1 MFSFISQIERDYTL
15 LLDRDIKEVSAATRC
30 KKPCKYKKYKLIGQP
45 RRTHRLEEKYFM
57 LRSAA
62 DLTMVCQRFSD
73 YNKVFIFGSLKVDTK
88 RNLKREHSF
97 WIFFIDFYQFV
108 GRDRALDLPVDFLS
122 GWVWRNPRSFPRIL
136 IHDHLGL
143 FSVSSKA
150 QIQKFFF
157 YLNLLRIYIILELEL
172 QTFPCGL
179 NLQDFLSI

>member
-30 KKPCKYKKYKLIGQP
+30 KKPCKYRKYKLIGQP

-62 DLTMVCQRFSD
+62 DLTMVCQRLSN

-97 WIFFIDFYQFV
+97 RIFF
-108 GRDRALDLPVDFLS
+108 
-122 GWVWRNPRSFPRIL
+122 
-136 IHDHLGL
+136 H
-143 FSVSSKA
+143 
-150 QIQKFFF
+150 
-157 YLNLLRIYIILELEL
+157 
-172 QTFPCGL
+172 
-179 NLQDFLSI
+179 